1 MYSSISLALFKQ
13 GSGASINTQRKLA
26 ERNGYIWEQRLYELI
41 RRRGRKLLQSA
52 PDNVVVSQMVVVNP
66 DGSGNFTTITDAVAA
81 APNNT
86 GGSNGFFVI
95 YVVAGV
101 YEEYV
106 SIPKYKQHLM
116 MIGHGINQTIITGN
130 HSVGGGYTTFNSYSF
145 GKLQLKHLLFS

>member
-1 MYSSISLALFKQ
+1 MALETSQLSLM
-13 GSGASINTQRKLA
+13 R
-26 ERNGYIWEQRLYELI
+26 W
-41 RRRGRKLLQSA
+41 LQ
-52 PDNVVVSQMVVVNP
+52 PQTTRVVAMV
-66 DGSGNFTTITDAVAA
+66 
-81 APNNT
+81 
-86 GGSNGFFVI
+86 FFVI